1 MWCWANGLFVA
12 VGGAVGFEFSPG
24 LGVVLTSEDGVNW
37 VERHREDHLSLEAVV
52 WTGSRFVAVG
62 IGYDVL
68 LSPDGLSWS
77 EQQTDIENAWTM
89 TDVAWNG
96 VKMVAVGYDNVIG
109 AGRNSFFTSD
119 NGETWSVENFECEYC
134 APESIAT
141 VDGRFVAVGSW
152 RKALVSD
159 DGATWNEAPYGGSS
173 SIRNVAAGDD
183 GFVAIGPGIVGTSPD
198 GYSWS
203 IDDLTTESPVSG
215 LAWGGDGYLAVG
227 DDGFMMSSADGSV
240 WTQLGEKA
248 FDLSGSWEINEL
260 ATNGSTIVGVGEGGL
275 IVTGRHGTD
284 WVRRYSPAESELDAV
299 IWNGSAF
306 WAAGGT
312 GVFRS
317 IDGVHWTHVLLDSD
331 LDLFDIDWNGSLF
344 VAVGRAG
351 RQVILT
357 SPDGQEWSYHYFDF
371 EGHLWTVGWTGSLFV
386 AVGDGTQY
394 FTSADGT
401 VWQPHVLEEGVTL
414 EDMAWN
420 SDRLVAVGG
429 RSELGG
435 LVLSTVD
442 GVSWEEA
449 ALPDTA
455 TREFDDVTW
464 TGTHFVAV
472 SRSSGDVVFTSTDG
486 LTWSSETTATGVWP
500 VSAVGDERSL
510 YLTGRGLKIIRRT
523 EPLQGVAAPRRS
535 DGRVVAVAEVLK
547 QVSPTFELSRE

>member
-1 MWCWANGLFVA
+1 
-12 VGGAVGFEFSPG
+12 
-24 LGVVLTSEDGVNW
+24 
-37 VERHREDHLSLEAVV
+37 
-52 WTGSRFVAVG
+52 
-62 IGYDVL
+62 
-68 LSPDGLSWS
+68 
-77 EQQTDIENAWTM
+77 
-89 TDVAWNG
+89 
-96 VKMVAVGYDNVIG
+96 
-109 AGRNSFFTSD
+109 
-119 NGETWSVENFECEYC
+119 
-134 APESIAT
+134 
-141 VDGRFVAVGSW
+141 
-152 RKALVSD
+152 
-159 DGATWNEAPYGGSS
+159 
-173 SIRNVAAGDD
+173 VAAGDD
-183 GFVAIGPGIVGTSPD
+183 GFVAIGPGIVGTSLD

-203 IDDLTTESPVSG
+203 IEDLTTESPVSG

-260 ATNGSTIVGVGEGGL
+260 ATNGSTIVGVGEGGI

-306 WAAGGT
+306 WAAGDS

-317 IDGVHWTHVLLDSD
+317 IDGVHWTQVLLDYD

-351 RQVILT
+351 RKVILT
-357 SPDGQEWSYHYFDF
+357 SHDGQEWSYHSFDF
-371 EGHLWTVGWTGSLFV
+371 EGHLWTVGWTGSRFV
-386 AVGDGTQY
+386 AAGDGTQY
-394 FTSADGT
+394 FTSPDGST
-401 VWQPHVLEEGVTL
+401 WQPHVLEEGVTL